1 MKNAGKKSEAV
12 ILRQKAEELMKKKQS
27 KTGTQASELRER
39 IPRSSASGLAST
51 NENKQLIDDSSQLC
65 CEESQSE
72 TLKLLHELEV
82 HQIELELQNDELM
95 LARSAAQEAAEK
107 YIELYEFAPSGYF
120 TLSREGKIIE
130 LNLRGSQILGKEKA
144 HLKNSLFGFFVSSDT
159 KSIFNLFLGNIF
171 SSKAKGSCEVSLKPD
186 GNSPTYIY
194 LSGIITENEK
204 QCLITAVDI
213 TKRREALEQ
222 IKQKSEQ
229 LEKANAEKDKF
240 FSILSH
246 DLRSPLSSFIGLTKI
261 LSERLPE
268 MNQNEIQKLADTLKK
283 TSTSIYLLVVDLLE
297 WSVLQRGLADFNPVP
312 APLIEVVKSS
322 TESLS
327 DLAHQKNLEIQL
339 QVPENLLVKVDR
351 TMLES
356 TLRNLLSNAVKFS
369 FRGEKIVVSAKLAH
383 DNFIEIAITDTG
395 VGMSPELLG
404 NLFQM
409 NGETGHEGTEGEPS
423 TGLGLLLCKEFAEK
437 HGGKIHAE
445 SIEGK
450 GSTFRFTVPG
460 AGAG

>member
-1 MKNAGKKSEAV
+1 MKNAGTRSDAE
-12 ILRQKAEELMKKKQS
+12 ILRQKVEELLKKKQS
-27 KTGTQASELRER
+27 QTGTQASE
-39 IPRSSASGLAST
+39 
-51 NENKQLIDDSSQLC
+51 
-65 CEESQSE
+65 SE
-72 TLKLLHELEV
+72 TLKLIHELEV
-82 HQIELELQNDELM
+82 HQIELEMQNDELI
-95 LARSAAQEAAEK
+95 LARRVAQDAAAK

-130 LNLRGSQILGKEKA
+130 LNLRGSQILGKEKT
-144 HLKNSLFGFFVSSDT
+144 HLRNSLFGFFVSGDT

-171 SSKAKGSCEVSLKPD
+171 NSKAKESCEVALSPD
-186 GNSPTYIY
+186 GSSPTYIY
-194 LSGIITENEK
+194 LTGIITENEK
-204 QCLITAVDI
+204 QCLVTAVDI
-213 TKRREALEQ
+213 TEQREALEQ
-222 IKQKSEQ
+222 LKQKSEQ

-246 DLRSPLSSFIGLTKI
+246 DLRSPLSSFIGFTKI
-261 LSERLPE
+261 LSEKLPE
-268 MNQNEIQKLADTLKK
+268 MNQKEIQEIADTLKK

-312 APLIEVVKSS
+312 APLIEVVNRS

-327 DLAHQKNLEIQL
+327 DLARQKNLEIQL
-339 QVPENLLVKVDR
+339 QVPENLFVKVDQ

-369 FRGEKIVVSAKLAH
+369 FRGEKIVVSARVAH
-383 DNFIEIAITDTG
+383 DNFVEIAISDTG
-395 VGMSPELLG
+395 VGMSPEILG

-409 NGETGHEGTEGEPS
+409 NAETGHEGTEGEPS
-423 TGLGLLLCKEFAEK
+423 TGLGLMLCREFVEK

-445 SIEGK
+445 SNEMK

-460 AGAG
+460 TGTG